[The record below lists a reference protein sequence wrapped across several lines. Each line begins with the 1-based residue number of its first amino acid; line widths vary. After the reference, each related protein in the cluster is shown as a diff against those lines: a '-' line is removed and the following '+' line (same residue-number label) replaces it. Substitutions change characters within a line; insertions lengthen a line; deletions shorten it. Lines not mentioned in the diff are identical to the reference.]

1 MTNFKRNILLI
12 SSLKKVLIIFFLIF
26 NSGFVYTQLN
36 YKYVLNDIKD
46 HIIIQSLL
54 TENRTNE
61 LNDFFINNGYSKL
74 IENNNLKW
82 IKLEQFN
89 SFSKGESDIFGVF
102 VIEDDV
108 DRKGFSNFKVNIFY
122 QINDGSEIRKL
133 NKSESLML
141 KNVIYEKL
149 DPGFAY
155 GIFKKFYETENQ
167 DVKDHIIVIDDRTV
181 KSFNEKS
188 QSYDT
193 YKCSNFMFM
202 STAINK
208 GFSFFGPEAKY
219 SWLEFGFYPME
230 LESGELLV
238 HFYSIASLN
247 DEDLKNRNFN
257 IKKFQ
262 SSKGLND
269 IIWQKERF

>member
-1 MTNFKRNILLI
+1 MNY
-12 SSLKKVLIIFFLIF
+12 LKSIYGLVLINFIGIINIF
-26 NSGFVYTQLN
+26 SQLN
-36 YKYVLNDIKD
+36 YKYILNDIKD

-54 TENRTNE
+54 TENRNSE
-61 LNDFFINNGYSKL
+61 LNYFFEENGYSKL
-74 IENNNLKW
+74 NENNNSRW

-89 SFSKGESDIFGVF
+89 SFSRGESDIFGVF

-108 DRKGFSNFKVNIFY
+108 DREGFSNFKVNIFY

-149 DPGFAY
+149 DAGFAY
-155 GIFKKFYETENQ
+155 NIFKKFYETENQ

-247 DEDLKNRNFN
+247 DEDLKNRNFD
-257 IKKFQ
+257 IRKFQ

>member
-1 MTNFKRNILLI
+1 MTKFKRNILLT

-26 NSGFVYTQLN
+26 NSGFFYTQLN

-54 TENRTNE
+54 TENRNSE
-61 LNDFFINNGYSKL
+61 LNYFFEENGYSKL
-74 IENNNLKW
+74 NENNNSRW

-108 DRKGFSNFKVNIFY
+108 DSEGFSNFKVNIFY

-149 DPGFAY
+149 DAGFAY
-155 GIFKKFYETENQ
+155 NIFKKFYETENQ

-247 DEDLKNRNFN
+247 DEDLKNRNFD